1 MKPFIHQFFTVLLI
15 LSITVTIIIYYAV
28 KIEPYTV
35 TINNVNLN
43 NNFTE
48 NLKIIQISDIQISEN
63 YQASDFQKIIS
74 QINQLSPDIFISVS
88 YTNLTMPTN

>member
-35 TINNVNLN
+35 TINTSGSFVNC
-43 NNFTE
+43 
-48 NLKIIQISDIQISEN
+48 IILAGN
-63 YQASDFQKIIS
+63 C
-74 QINQLSPDIFISVS
+74 N
-88 YTNLTMPTN
+88 